1 MNRLVL
7 IGNGFDLAHGLPTSY
22 LHFISWYIAD
32 LGKRLMHGEEKE
44 VSDALC
50 SFVLKDNI
58 NLCCWGY
65 VWGHHYIRKN
75 PFVPWNPC
83 EEVFHVMEDH
93 EVCKYTMSPFL
104 RKILKS
110 MSTKKWVDIER
121 EYYSLLLEEK
131 MTLDEGIVFPDYKS
145 INSQL
150 DYLRDKLVDYLNGL
164 NSNKTPFIAEIQEK
178 LIAPILKKEIAL
190 SSQSYY
196 DYRTEEQNRPSA
208 IMLLNFNYTNTLE
221 QYIKNHDNVSINYIH
236 GSLDV
241 PESVIF
247 GYGDEVDSG
256 FKKLQSMDN
265 NECLRH
271 MKSIHYMESDNYR
284 RMLEFIESAPFQ
296 ICIMGHSCGNSDR
309 TLLNTLFEHRNCI
322 SIKPYY
328 YVKDDGTD
336 NYLDLTMNISRNFK
350 DMKLMRDRVV
360 NKTYCE
366 PLTRN
371 N

>member
-22 LHFISWYIAD
+22 QHFICWYFAD
-32 LGKRLMHGEEKE
+32 LGKRLMHGENKE

-50 SFVLKDNI
+50 SFVLNESV
-58 NLCCWGY
+58 NLSSWGY
-65 VWGHHYIRKN
+65 VWGYYYTRNN
-75 PFVPWNPC
+75 PLVPWDPFK
-83 EEVFHVMEDH
+83 EVFHVMKDR
-93 EVCKYTMSPFL
+93 EVCNYTMSPL
-104 RKILKS
+104 LKKIFKS
-110 MSTKKWVDIER
+110 ISTKKWVDIER

-131 MTLDEGIVFPDYKS
+131 MTIDKGFILPDYKS

-150 DYLRDKLVDYLNGL
+150 DYLRDKLIDYLKGL
-164 NSNKTPFIAEIQEK
+164 NSNKIPFVAEIQEK
-178 LIAPILKKEIAL
+178 LFAPILKKEIAL

-196 DYRTEEQNRPSA
+196 DYRTEEHNRPSA

-256 FKKLQSMDN
+256 FKKLQNMDN

-322 SIKPYY
+322 SIKPFYY
-328 YVKDDGTD
+328 INNDGVD

-366 PLTRN
+366 PLTRL
-371 N
+371 